1 MTILIS
7 EDQYEKLVKASLKR
21 HAKDPEPNIEGGTF
35 DLNGDTIK
43 YSVFIRKDGYAYVY
57 YSYLGQKHKV
67 HIMPEESFI
76 RLNKK
81 EQEETIEFRIK
92 KDIQKK
98 SQQDFINES
107 DSMNWVKRRANKES
121 MKKYITNAE
130 INFPTLCDD
139 FDDEFEFVD
148 KVIDYAVD
156 EFLEEFNED
165 IYEEDYYSDVLDYLR
180 NLCRNEFD
188 EYLLD
193 IYRTTCSEENGF

>member
-1 MTILIS
+1 
-7 EDQYEKLVKASLKR
+7 
-21 HAKDPEPNIEGGTF
+21 
-35 DLNGDTIK
+35 
-43 YSVFIRKDGYAYVY
+43 
-57 YSYLGQKHKV
+57 
-67 HIMPEESFI
+67 MPEESFI

-148 KVIDYAVD
+148 GVINYAVD
-156 EFLEEFNED
+156 EFMTINED
-165 IYEEDYYSDVLDYLR
+165 VFLDDEFEKVNEIMTGMCEQWFSD
-180 NLCRNEFD
+180 
-188 EYLLD
+188 YLLD
-193 IYRTTCSEENGF
+193 IYRTTCSEENGY

>member
-148 KVIDYAVD
+148 RVINYAVD
-156 EFLEEFNED
+156 EFMTINED
-165 IYEEDYYSDVLDYLR
+165 VFLDDEFEKV
-180 NLCRNEFD
+180 NEIMTGMCEQWFGD
-188 EYLLD
+188 YLLD
-193 IYRTTCSEENGF
+193 IYRTTCSEENGY